1 MFSVLSCTIS
11 FVTSGS
17 RSTTLGRGEKRGGI
31 GGPSY
36 EIPLRVVIA
45 FKSPLGLA
53 TVLLGSE
60 LEPEEEAVAA
70 AVEELKVLPSA
81 SRHS

>member
-1 MFSVLSCTIS
+1 MFLVLGCTVS

-17 RSTTLGRGEKRGGI
+17 HSTILGRGEKGGGI
-31 GGPSY
+31 GGLSY

-60 LEPEEEAVAA
+60 LAPEEEAFTAA
-70 AVEELKVLPSA
+70 AETYPQILS
-81 SRHS
+81 